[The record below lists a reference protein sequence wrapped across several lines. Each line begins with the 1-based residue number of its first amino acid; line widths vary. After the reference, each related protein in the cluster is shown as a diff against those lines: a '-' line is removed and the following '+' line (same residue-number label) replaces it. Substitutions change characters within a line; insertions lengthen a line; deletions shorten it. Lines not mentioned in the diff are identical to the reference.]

1 MLYPVNVPD
10 LVRRTVNGAFAT
22 DPTIPYSPARPR
34 RLAGTLAVVRAAT
47 RPRRP
52 PEPRARS
59 DCNRRLL
66 STTR

>member
-34 RLAGTLAVVRAAT
+34 RLAGTLRSFARRPDRGTHLSRARAAT
-47 RPRRP
+47 
-52 PEPRARS
+52 AT
-59 DCNRRLL
+59 DGC
-66 STTR
+66 